1 MLSRHFSALCRQP
14 LPKPWRGLRDEQ
26 LSELTGIAGCVFV
39 HTSGFI
45 GGNRTHEGALKM
57 AMHALG
63 GTQ

>member
-14 LPKPWRGLRDEQ
+14 LPEPWRGLRDEQ

-45 GGNRTHEGALKM
+45 GSNRTHEGALKM